1 MIPPATSSAEERGP
15 SLDTPVAPHG
25 DAERRGAANT
35 AAPPLPY
42 ILVID
47 DTPINCQLLTHALR
61 KDYLVRT
68 ASSGEEGLAILGE
81 ERKPDLI
88 LLDIMMPGMDGYEV
102 CRRIKGEI
110 STRNI
115 PVIFVTALDQPRD
128 QQQGFALGAVDYISK
143 PFDILL
149 VKARVAVHVRLKL
162 KSEML
167 ERMAFVDGLTDIPN
181 RRALETTLSSEWA
194 RAQRSGG
201 LLSLLMIDIDMF
213 KAYNDCCGHGLG
225 DVCLRRVAH
234 ELRAGLLRCSDF
246 VGRYGG
252 EEFLAILP
260 DCDAPGALLV
270 GERLRRRVAELN
282 IPHPQSQVADVVTI
296 SIGAASCRPRQQGVL
311 SEFLSEA
318 DRALYAA
325 KSRGR
330 NRVCAGLH

>member
-15 SLDTPVAPHG
+15 RPDTPVAPHAG
-25 DAERRGAANT
+25 DEPGAADAE
-35 AAPPLPY
+35 APPLPY
-42 ILVID
+42 VLVID

-102 CRRIKGEI
+102 CRRIKGEM

-181 RRALETTLSSEWA
+181 RRALETTLNSEWA